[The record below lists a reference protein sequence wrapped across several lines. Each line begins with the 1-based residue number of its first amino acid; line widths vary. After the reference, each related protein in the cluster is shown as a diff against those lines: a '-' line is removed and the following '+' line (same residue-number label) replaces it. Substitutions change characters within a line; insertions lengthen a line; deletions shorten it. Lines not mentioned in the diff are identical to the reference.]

1 MTFWHEGQAD
11 RGMRMLAG
19 ILLLARRMGVVVER
33 ARRRAV
39 RLWRSALGTGI
50 VGWCSGYSLLGT
62 STTRTPWD
70 ALPELRD
77 GTSSRLKNFI
87 ARRKPSS
94 TACWCAVTRKMLKTS
109 CRKHRTHD

>member
-1 MTFWHEGQAD
+1 MKARPIVACACLPAFFFWPAEWA
-11 RGMRMLAG
+11 LSLNA
-19 ILLLARRMGVVVER
+19 LGVVLSVFG
-33 ARRRAV
+33 AA
-39 RLWRSALGTGI
+39 LWELASSDGVPA
-50 VGWCSGYSLLGT
+50 YSLLGT

-109 CRKHRTHD
+109 CRKNRTHD